1 MDIKERF
8 QLFDSYVESIDGL
21 SADLKRP
28 LEKIARYVFEAETGI
43 MAPVELDIAKKVG
56 LLSFVRQIED
66 CLNPSNPQPLTDDI
80 INQANNIALQIDE
93 LAKDPEELQ
102 NDDTSHARELVSTLP
117 NTDARIKVLASQLK
131 FMKAKV
137 AGFNLNMTRAQRIEI
152 EKDLDKIQNEIAL
165 YMNLGQPYDRIRTSL
180 NQFDQA
186 KQNAKYTSRKADVNQ
201 MTMDQQL
208 SNQKASTERVSSYK
222 NLDDDAQVFNMV
234 SGALGMYNLNS
245 IFKDVDTSEAVQ
257 LSRNIIPG
265 ITRDGYKYYT
275 AFKNGDMA
283 LSTAIAHI
291 LSMVLFKYN
300 TQLKEIIDATNAE
313 YSKLDSVRQAMIP
326 YAIKSLVQACT
337 QAFVSLITTHQNP
350 FDGIID
356 DAIEVAQSVN
366 GIKKYQYDTDK
377 EKADRDSTDNTT
389 AVPNA
394 SNTKNV
400 KRLISSLVSTQGN
413 ADLYD
418 IVPSLSAFLTNVKNC
433 REGHFEQADQLNNQ
447 AMQVQAEVADLMDVL
462 RKELGN
468 PEFESNIQHVG
479 TDRFNR
485 ILSEYGIDPTTFD
498 PAADKEQYQ
507 AQLDQIRHKAQLN
520 REQLNNA
527 KAEGAYYKDK
537 NGNVHYTDDTIP
549 EIIDDLNAL
558 SAQERDL
565 SSALSNLDK
574 LQDAYATITN
584 VMKAGNWI
592 HDVAH
597 NAINVRHE
605 QARADHLNSL
615 KIKPQ
620 EFLPSVSKRIETMI
634 NMTTASKNDIF
645 TLLAAIKAQNANIK
659 MGRKS
664 TVKNELKRSN
674 ATLDMTKFAVD
685 QSGNFYFKFGG
696 NLIAPLRVAYEMS
709 VGGVNLSNDAHSFTL
724 AEHLVTHPT
733 VNGEKIERINENW
746 VLTISQETP
755 DSEDATM
762 DITYKGKTASTKQSM
777 MSADLV
783 TMLREAFVQLGN
795 TLPFCGE
802 K

>member
-21 SADLKRP
+21 SAYLKRP
-28 LEKIARYVFEAETGI
+28 LAKIARYVFEAETGTKV
-43 MAPVELDIAKKVG
+43 PVESDIAKKVG
-56 LLSFVRQIED
+56 LIDFLRNIED
-66 CLNPSNPQPLTDDI
+66 CLNPSHPQPLTDDI

-117 NTDARIKVLASQLK
+117 NTDARIKVLTSQLK
-131 FMKAKV
+131 VMKAKV
-137 AGFNLNMTRAQRIEI
+137 AGFNPNMTRAQRIEI
-152 EKDLDKIQNEIAL
+152 EKELNKIQNEIAL

-222 NLDDDAQVFNMV
+222 NLDDDAQVFNVV

-245 IFKDVDTSEAVQ
+245 IFKNVDTSEDVQ

-291 LSMVLFKYN
+291 LSMVLLNYN
-300 TQLKEIIDATNAE
+300 MQLKEIINATNAE

-326 YAIKSLVQACT
+326 YAIKSLVQVCT
-337 QAFVSLITTHQNP
+337 QSFVSLITTHENP

-356 DAIEVAQSVN
+356 DAMEVAQSVD

-377 EKADRDSTDNTT
+377 EKTESEPTDNTT
-389 AVPNA
+389 AVPNK
-394 SNTKNV
+394 SNTENV
-400 KRLISSLVSTQGN
+400 KKLISSLVSTQGN

-447 AMQVQAEVADLMDVL
+447 AMQVQDEVADLMDVL

-468 PEFESNIQHVG
+468 PEFEAKIQHVG
-479 TDRFNR
+479 TDRFNSM
-485 ILSEYGIDPTTFD
+485 LSEYGIDPTKFD
-498 PAADKEQYQ
+498 TAADKEQYQ
-507 AQLDQIRHKAQLN
+507 AQLNQIRHKAQLN
-520 REQLNNA
+520 RDQLNNA
-527 KAEGAYYKDK
+527 KANGAYYKDAA
-537 NGNVHYTDDTIP
+537 GVVHYTDETIP
-549 EIIDDLNAL
+549 EIIDDLTAL
-558 SAQERDL
+558 SAQERDVSNKL
-565 SSALSNLDK
+565 RNLDK
-574 LQDAYATITN
+574 LQRAYTTIAN
-584 VMKAGNWI
+584 VVNVGNWVN
-592 HDVAH
+592 DVAH
-597 NAINVRHE
+597 NIIKVHQDTN
-605 QARADHLNSL
+605 RANHISKL
-615 KIKPQ
+615 KIQPDT
-620 EFLPSVSKRIETMI
+620 FLSSLTTRVNHII
-634 NMTTASKNDIF
+634 NLTTEKKSDIF
-645 TLLAAIKAQNANIK
+645 TLLAAIKTQNTNAK
-659 MGRKS
+659 LGRKS
-664 TVKNELKRSN
+664 TIKNELKRAN
-674 ATLDMTKFAVD
+674 VTLDMTKFAVD
-685 QSGNFYFKFGG
+685 QSGNFYFKCDG
-696 NLIAPLRVAYEMS
+696 NLIIPLRVAYEMS
-709 VGGVNLSNDAHSFTL
+709 VGGVTMSNNESSVIL
-724 AEHLVTHPT
+724 AEHLVTHPM
-733 VNGEKIERINENW
+733 VNGKKIERMNENW
-746 VLTISQETP
+746 TLSFIQETP
-755 DSEDATM
+755 ESEDANI
-762 DITYKGKTASTKQSM
+762 DITYKGNTTSTQQSM
-777 MSADLV
+777 MSADID
-783 TMLREAFVQLGN
+783 TMLREGLVQLGN